1 MDKLANMSHR
11 VSSPLVTVSGQ
22 ASQREGL
29 QDLEE
34 DSVVTVEIVKDSAKH
49 AYRKKPEI
57 KIEREGLS
65 L

>member
-1 MDKLANMSHR
+1 MDKLTNMPHR

-34 DSVVTVEIVKDSAKH
+34 DSVVTVEMVKDSAKH
-49 AYRKKPEI
+49 AYLK
-57 KIEREGLS
+57 S
-65 L
+65 LRLK